1 MPSSTVE
8 NYLKA
13 IFLRSTGPDA
23 TVSTG
28 AMAEALGVT
37 PGTITTMVK
46 HLAAQGLLEHHPREG
61 VRLTPAGRALAVGVL
76 RKHRLVETFLVRVLD
91 MDWAEVHAE
100 AESLEH
106 AISDR
111 LLARIDAFLGHP
123 KVDPHGDPIP
133 TAQGKVS
140 ESSSSAT
147 LADCALK
154 QPFNVTRI
162 TDQSA
167 GFLEFVKRAG
177 LKPGTR
183 IRVRQRDAASGVVS
197 YELGRGRTAVLG
209 LPEAA
214 KIQVKIEA

>member
-13 IFLRSTGPDA
+13 VFVLAPGPGA
-23 TVSTG
+23 TAATG
-28 AMAEALGVT
+28 ALAEALGVT

-46 HLAAQGLLEHHPREG
+46 HLAAQGLLEHHARAG

-76 RKHRLVETFLVRVLD
+76 RKHRLVETFLVRVLG
-91 MDWAEVHAE
+91 MDWAEVHEE

-111 LLARIDAFLGHP
+111 LLARIDEFLGHP
-123 KVDPHGDPIP
+123 QVDPHGDPIP
-133 TAQGKVS
+133 TAQGKVIDAGHA
-140 ESSSSAT
+140 AT

-154 QPFNVTRI
+154 QRVRVSRI

-167 GFLEFVKRAG
+167 GFLEFVTRAG
-177 LKPGTR
+177 LKPGAR
-183 IRVRQRDAASGVVS
+183 IVVRQRDAASGVVLCD
-197 YELGRGRTAVLG
+197 LGRGRTATLG
-209 LPEAA
+209 LPEAG
-214 KIQVKIEA
+214 KIQIKAVA

>member
-13 IFLRSTGPDA
+13 VFLHASGPKA

-46 HLAAQGLLEHHPREG
+46 HLDAQGLLEHHPRAG

-76 RKHRLVETFLVRVLD
+76 RKHRLVETFLVQVLG
-91 MDWAEVHAE
+91 MDWADVHAE

-140 ESSSSAT
+140 DSGHTAT

-154 QPFNVTRI
+154 QRLSVARI
-162 TDQSA
+162 ADQSA
-167 GFLEFVKRAG
+167 SFLEFVTRAG
-177 LKPGTR
+177 LKPGAR
-183 IRVRQRDAASGVVS
+183 ILVRQRDEASGVVLCD
-197 YELGRGRTAVLG
+197 LGRGRTAALG

-214 KIQVKIEA
+214 KIQIKADA

>member
-8 NYLKA
+8 NYLKTV
-13 IFLRSTGPDA
+13 FVLTQGPRT

-46 HLAAQGLLEHHPREG
+46 HLAAQGLLEHHPRAG
-61 VRLTPAGRALAVGVL
+61 VRLTAAGRALAVGVL
-76 RKHRLVETFLVRVLD
+76 RKHRLVETFLVRVLG
-91 MDWAEVHAE
+91 MDWADVHEE

-133 TAQGKVS
+133 TAQGKVTDAGAA
-140 ESSSSAT
+140 AT

-154 QPFNVTRI
+154 TPWRVARI

-167 GFLEFVKRAG
+167 GFLEFVTRAG
-177 LKPGTR
+177 LKPGAR
-183 IRVRQRDAASGVVS
+183 IVVRQRDEASGVVLCD
-197 YELGRGRTAVLG
+197 LGRGKTAALG
-209 LPEAA
+209 LPEAG
-214 KIQVKIEA
+214 KIQIRAEG

>member
-1 MPSSTVE
+1 MPTSTVE

-13 IFLRSTGPDA
+13 VFLRAPGAGA

-28 AMAEALGVT
+28 AMAEALEVT

-46 HLAAQGLLEHHPREG
+46 HLAAQGLLEHNPRAG
-61 VRLTPAGRALAVGVL
+61 VRLTPAGRAVAVGVL
-76 RKHRLVETFLVRVLD
+76 RKHRLVETFLVRVLE

-100 AESLEH
+100 AEALEH

-111 LLARIDAFLGHP
+111 LLARIDAYLGHP

-133 TAQGKVS
+133 TAQGKVP
-140 ESSSSAT
+140 EAEPAAT
-147 LADCALK
+147 LADCPQKKWLRVA
-154 QPFNVTRI
+154 RI

-167 GFLEFVKRAG
+167 AFLEFVTQAG
-177 LKPGTR
+177 LKPGAR
-183 IRVRQRDAASGVVS
+183 IQVQQRETASGVVRCD
-197 YELGRGRTAVLG
+197 LGRGRRAVLG

-214 KIQVKIEA
+214 KIQVRAEA